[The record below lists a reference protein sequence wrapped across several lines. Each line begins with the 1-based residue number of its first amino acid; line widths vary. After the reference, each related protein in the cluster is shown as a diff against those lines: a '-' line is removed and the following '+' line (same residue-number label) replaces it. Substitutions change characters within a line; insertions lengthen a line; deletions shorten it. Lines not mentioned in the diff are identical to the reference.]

1 MDNNQNQQ
9 PNGYGMPQP
18 NMQAGMPGQTPQPGY
33 GMPGQGMQAGYGTP
47 DQTPQQ
53 GYGTPGQGMPGQTP
67 QPGYGMPGQNMQPG
81 YGMPQQPAGGNQ
93 PPKKKKT
100 GLIVGLI
107 ILAVV
112 LIGGSIFA
120 FMKLGKKDG
129 SKGSSKDAE
138 AAKQTVVDF
147 CEGMK
152 NRDMD
157 AIVDAYH
164 PDLQSSVENNFY
176 TSNGVS
182 SEDEFWDHYDT
193 VFGGYSFAYTASD
206 ATEVSDS
213 KRESTLDIINAA
225 YSLSLEADTMYEVD
239 TEETYSGSNGKMV
252 LAEQIY
258 LIEDDGKWYVI
269 YAESTQKENTLVA
282 AAPEDTEEDT
292 EETTEAEEETT
303 EATTE
308 SAAST
313 TPVNADGF
321 DWENMQFTM
330 LGKPYNLATL
340 TYDDILAMGYS
351 IDDDYLEEELEDNQ
365 YSMSARAEA
374 ADESDMYI
382 RFKNFTGG
390 GTKKVPECEILGIE
404 LSRDDF
410 DNKYDAALGNG
421 ITFGMTPDEV
431 KAVMGEPTD
440 SYTSDTSD
448 YMTLTYEEN
457 DEAYASSVEFTFQD
471 GVLTKFDMENYN

>member
-9 PNGYGMPQP
+9 SNGYGMPQP

-47 DQTPQQ
+47 GQTSQP

-67 QPGYGMPGQNMQPG
+67 QPGYGMPGQSMQPG

-112 LIGGSIFA
+112 LIGGGIFA

-182 SEDEFWDHYDT
+182 SEDEFLDAFCPQAGMLNKIHNRVMLNNKCFFFILT
-193 VFGGYSFAYTASD
+193 GSF
-206 ATEVSDS
+206 
-213 KRESTLDIINAA
+213 L
-225 YSLSLEADTMYEVD
+225 
-239 TEETYSGSNGKMV
+239 
-252 LAEQIY
+252 
-258 LIEDDGKWYVI
+258 
-269 YAESTQKENTLVA
+269 
-282 AAPEDTEEDT
+282 
-292 EETTEAEEETT
+292 
-303 EATTE
+303 
-308 SAAST
+308 
-313 TPVNADGF
+313 
-321 DWENMQFTM
+321 
-330 LGKPYNLATL
+330 NL
-340 TYDDILAMGYS
+340 
-351 IDDDYLEEELEDNQ
+351 
-365 YSMSARAEA
+365 
-374 ADESDMYI
+374 
-382 RFKNFTGG
+382 
-390 GTKKVPECEILGIE
+390 
-404 LSRDDF
+404 
-410 DNKYDAALGNG
+410 
-421 ITFGMTPDEV
+421 
-431 KAVMGEPTD
+431 
-440 SYTSDTSD
+440 
-448 YMTLTYEEN
+448 
-457 DEAYASSVEFTFQD
+457 
-471 GVLTKFDMENYN
+471 

>member
-9 PNGYGMPQP
+9 SNGYGMPQP

-47 DQTPQQ
+47 
-53 GYGTPGQGMPGQTP
+53 GQTP
-67 QPGYGMPGQNMQPG
+67 QPGYGMPGSGVQPGMQPGYGMPGQSMQPG

-112 LIGGSIFA
+112 LIGGGIFA

-164 PDLQSSVENNFY
+164 PDLQSSVADNFY

-206 ATEVSDS
+206 ATKVSDS

-225 YSLSLEADTMYEVD
+225 YSLSLDADTMYEVD

-258 LIEDDGKWYVI
+258 LIEEDGKWYVI

-351 IDDDYLEEELEDNQ
+351 IDDEYLEEELEDNQ

-390 GTKKVPECEILGIE
+390 GTKKVSECEILGIE

-410 DNKYDAALGNG
+410 DNQYDAALGNG

-457 DEAYASSVEFTFQD
+457 DDAYASSVEFTFQD
-471 GVLTKFDMENYN
+471 GVLTEFDMENYN

>member
-9 PNGYGMPQP
+9 QNSYGMPQP
-18 NMQAGMPGQTPQPGY
+18 NMQAGMPGQ
-33 GMPGQGMQAGYGTP
+33 
-47 DQTPQQ
+47 
-53 GYGTPGQGMPGQTP
+53 
-67 QPGYGMPGQNMQPG
+67 NVQPG

-112 LIGGSIFA
+112 LIGGVIFA
-120 FMKLGKKDG
+120 FMKFGKKDG
-129 SKGSSKDAE
+129 KGSSKDAE

-157 AIVDAYH
+157 AIVDAYY
-164 PDLQSSVENNFY
+164 PDLQSSVADNFY

-182 SEDEFWDHYDT
+182 SEDEFWNHYDT

-206 ATEVSDS
+206 AEKVSDS
-213 KRESTLDIINAA
+213 KRQSTLDIVNAA
-225 YSLSLEADTMYEVD
+225 YSLSLDADTMYEVD

-258 LIEDDGKWYVI
+258 LIEEDGKWYVI

-351 IDDDYLEEELEDNQ
+351 IEDDYLEEELEDNQ

-382 RFKNFTGG
+382 RFKNFTGE
-390 GTKKVPECEILGIE
+390 GTKKVPDCEILGIE

-457 DEAYASSVEFTFQD
+457 DDAYASSVEFTFQD

>member
-33 GMPGQGMQAGYGTP
+33 GMPGQGMQSGY
-47 DQTPQQ
+47 DA
-53 GYGTPGQGMPGQTP
+53 PGQTLQP
-67 QPGYGMPGQNMQPG
+67 GYGAQPNMQGAQPGYGMPQQPG

-112 LIGGSIFA
+112 LIGGGIFA

-157 AIVDAYH
+157 AIVDAYY

-176 TSNGVS
+176 TANGVS

-206 ATEVSDS
+206 AEKVSDS
-213 KRESTLDIINAA
+213 KKQSTLDIVNAA
-225 YSLSLEADTMYEVD
+225 YSLSLDADTMYEVD

-258 LIEDDGKWYVI
+258 LIEEDGKWYVI

-321 DWENMQFTM
+321 DWANMQFTM

-351 IDDDYLEEELEDNQ
+351 IDDEYLEEELEDNQ

-382 RFKNFTGG
+382 RFKNFTGE
-390 GTKKVPECEILGIE
+390 GTKKVPDCEILGIE

-457 DEAYASSVEFTFQD
+457 DDAYASSVEFTFQE